1 ALVLAVSLVGVVK
14 SDRQS
19 GFYADVRGAIKTVRA
34 GIQPQDEVAYIGRSG
49 IFSPVYVYA
58 GKLLAHRAILVPDP
72 WAPRSQLAAFSQAA
86 RRGARIWIIVD
97 DAPGEAPRSAGSLL
111 PHGYTLR
118 AQWLLPADEDM
129 RVLLSTSA
137 RS

>member
-49 IFSPVYVYA
+49 IFSPVYLYA
-58 GKLLAHRAILVPDP
+58 GKLLPHRAILVPDS
-72 WAPRSQLAAFSQAA
+72 WAPRSQLAAFTEAA

-97 DAPGEAPRSAGSLL
+97 DTPGEAPRPAASVL
-111 PHGYTLR
+111 PRGYT
-118 AQWLLPADEDM
+118 
-129 RVLLSTSA
+129 V
-137 RS
+137 